1 MTKGACG
8 VYFGFPQL
16 LEDLNLLKEVEVGK
30 GRGRGEGLVLSYSV
44 RSLERCTSYLVNC
57 LGFNPVLCTWPL
69 MLHKVM
75 QHLHKV
81 VQHLHTEERLC
92 ISSMY

>member
-30 GRGRGEGLVLSYSV
+30 GGGGRGEGG
-44 RSLERCTSYLVNC
+44 T
-57 LGFNPVLCTWPL
+57 F
-69 MLHKVM
+69 
-75 QHLHKV
+75 
-81 VQHLHTEERLC
+81 TEL
-92 ISSMY
+92 

>member
-30 GRGRGEGLVLSYSV
+30 GRGEGLVLSYSV
-44 RSLERCTSYLVNC
+44 RSLERCTSYLVSC
-57 LGFNPVLCTWPL
+57 LGFNTVLYTWPL
-69 MLHKVM
+69 MLHKVA
-75 QHLHKV
+75 QHVHKV